1 MPLTIT
7 MTRVRSFM
15 SNTNSYAGRVYL
27 QRLVRKDYRGQHQGR
42 VRKIGT

>member
-7 MTRVRSFM
+7 MTEEFDRSCP
-15 SNTNSYAGRVYL
+15 TNSYAGRVYL